1 MSKKNRVAIYEQLF
15 NEGVLVALKDTHA
28 PKHPELPDIPNL
40 QVRRTWALCLK
51 ILLRAV
57 QSRELTDVIKM
68 ERIFWNVKTLQW
80 LLRKFSVKSLK
91 IHSYDYMG

>member
-40 QVRRTWALCLK
+40 QVRWTWALCLN
-51 ILLRAV
+51 ILLRAD
-57 QSRELTDVIKM
+57 QSRELTEILFKWKGYSGM
-68 ERIFWNVKTLQW
+68 
-80 LLRKFSVKSLK
+80 LK
-91 IHSYDYMG
+91 LFTNSDF